1 MDVLGGLLGGL
12 DPVQPLVKKNTNFV
26 APPAFGLNIFKILG
40 NNAQSFVFYAGLRNA
55 KRNLFVT
62 QKWQM
67 PLPPIRYSVHFRTAS
82 QNISMQCFLLWVP
95 PEYF

>member
-55 KRNLFVT
+55 K
-62 QKWQM
+62 
-67 PLPPIRYSVHFRTAS
+67 PLCDSEMANASPTPPMTCCR
-82 QNISMQCFLLWVP
+82 P
-95 PEYF
+95 GPG